1 MKKILYTILFAIS
14 ASCLIPENLA
24 AQTKLAFDGPYAGVS
39 LGLNQTHV
47 SEGGV
52 VVQYSFSPGSSFDAS
67 EENDITGNGKNSKS
81 NGFIKGLNFG
91 YDYRINNF
99 VIGGEFGA
107 STLGGTANG
116 YASMDSTKY
125 SNAKISSS
133 TKISSLFIAK
143 PKVGFVFDNKTMVY
157 GMAGLARGKIKR
169 TILDLTSIE
178 ECSCVWWANNAPLS
192 SSQNKFGYTLGIG
205 AETMIT
211 DNFSLKFEINYVNL
225 GTISSKYS
233 GSLDIVDGAFVSLEQ
248 STKITNKSTTLG
260 LSYKF

>member
-14 ASCLIPENLA
+14 ASCLIPANLA
-24 AQTKLAFDGPYAGVS
+24 AQTKLAFDGPYVGAS
-39 LGLNQTHV
+39 LGYNQTHV
-47 SEGGV
+47 REGDAKFNYPAEYG
-52 VVQYSFSPGSSFDAS
+52 QYIA
-67 EENDITGNGKNSKS
+67 NNGQNSKS
-81 NGFIKGLNFG
+81 NGFIRGLNFG

-107 STLGGTANG
+107 SLPGGRADG
-116 YASMDSTKY
+116 YAATYDATTPK
-125 SNAKISSS
+125 SNMPISSS

-169 TILDLTSIE
+169 TILDATPVE
-178 ECSCVWWANNAPLS
+178 DCGCTVWWENNNSLS

-233 GSLDIVDGAFVSLEQ
+233 TFLLETAPMSIEQ

>member
-1 MKKILYTILFAIS
+1 MDTIS
-14 ASCLIPENLA
+14 P
-24 AQTKLAFDGPYAGVS
+24 PVVS
-39 LGLNQTHV
+39 NT
-47 SEGGV
+47 
-52 VVQYSFSPGSSFDAS
+52 P
-67 EENDITGNGKNSKS
+67 
-81 NGFIKGLNFG
+81 
-91 YDYRINNF
+91 
-99 VIGGEFGA
+99 
-107 STLGGTANG
+107 
-116 YASMDSTKY
+116 
-125 SNAKISSS
+125 ISSS

-169 TILDLTSIE
+169 TILDVTSVE
-178 ECSCVWWANNAPLS
+178 DCNCVWWGNNTPLS

-233 GSLDIVDGAFVSLEQ
+233 ASLDIVDGAFVSLEQ

>member
-39 LGLNQTHV
+39 LGYNQTHV
-47 SEGGV
+47 SEGEGV
-52 VVQYSFSPGSSFDAS
+52 VKHSFSPGSPYDGSD
-67 EENDITGNGKNSKS
+67 ENSISGNGKNSKS

-107 STLGGTANG
+107 STPGGTANG
-116 YASMDSTKY
+116 YAAMDTISPPVV

-169 TILDLTSIE
+169 TILGD
-178 ECSCVWWANNAPLS
+178 CR
-192 SSQNKFGYTLGIG
+192 
-205 AETMIT
+205 
-211 DNFSLKFEINYVNL
+211 
-225 GTISSKYS
+225 
-233 GSLDIVDGAFVSLEQ
+233 
-248 STKITNKSTTLG
+248 KSTNPTQ
-260 LSYKF
+260 SI

>member
-1 MKKILYTILFAIS
+1 M
-14 ASCLIPENLA
+14 P
-24 AQTKLAFDGPYAGVS
+24 
-39 LGLNQTHV
+39 
-47 SEGGV
+47 
-52 VVQYSFSPGSSFDAS
+52 
-67 EENDITGNGKNSKS
+67 
-81 NGFIKGLNFG
+81 
-91 YDYRINNF
+91 
-99 VIGGEFGA
+99 
-107 STLGGTANG
+107 
-116 YASMDSTKY
+116 
-125 SNAKISSS
+125 ISSS

-169 TILDLTSIE
+169 TILDATPVEDCGCTI
-178 ECSCVWWANNAPLS
+178 WWENNNSLS

-233 GSLDIVDGAFVSLEQ
+233 TFLLETAPMSIEQ